1 MLEVYKYLFSNG
13 KNMNKIN
20 LPKIIKNIY
29 TKDFLI
35 KLIAIFLPL
44 LISLYIYNPFDNIL
58 TFYWDQSYLLED
70 KTIFS
75 NLFFFVQERY
85 GFGVYGYYLNFIVY
99 SLFSFIFGPAKGMDI
114 TMLLLVQSAFWGV
127 YFLLKEITQ
136 SSNKLVI
143 YLLALLYIVSF
154 ETQLNIYRTVI
165 AQNFLWGLLPLVS
178 FLTIKVFKSNLIR
191 WQIYLVLALFFFQ
204 VSFAHPTSVINYS
217 LVLSAV
223 LLLSYFRNK
232 FSLSKIIRV
241 IIINIIVFS
250 PILIQMLLMSSEV
263 SGFIYNS
270 NNSFG
275 GDFILSWYELGKDRF
290 DLSNILRLNYFLE
303 SQVRTDTYD
312 GEYLLRLSNLKIN
325 NAFNVYSFASIL
337 NLGLFAVII
346 LPLIQ
351 DRKILGKINRV
362 TSKNDLNTYSYATFF
377 AMFCVAIMA
386 MFQGPLLQ
394 LFGLIYR
401 IVPTIFLLY
410 RYLDAKF
417 GVVFILAILI
427 AFAASQK
434 IIQGKIIQQFIVFFL
449 ILLNVFYLGFLSTKF
464 YVSPYSQLEV
474 PSEYNDTCKFLKQN
488 SFRAIK
494 FPYSY
499 DFLQFSKIS
508 DRQVLSNDIFT
519 QNCDHPIITTRSLSG
534 DTEYSIINL
543 YNSMQSNPEVFKKD
557 IKYLGIDT
565 LVVDKKFIPNKSWY
579 RIYSDDQKSTLISN
593 LESNF
598 NEYKILENEYFVVYK
613 FQSVGAFELS
623 SGNLSY
629 TKYTPTDYNLRINNI
644 NQDVDLEFQY
654 AFSSWR
660 ITDSS
665 SKYFLGDNLFQHTKS
680 RGYNNKWSI
689 KFTDLQNNCP
699 ASYCSKNSDGSYNL
713 NLELWYQPQILYQ
726 EIMIIFITILLSYIS
741 ISTYSNLYV
750 KKNK

>member
-1 MLEVYKYLFSNG
+1 
-13 KNMNKIN
+13 MNKIN
-20 LPKIIKNIY
+20 FPKIIKKLY
-29 TKDFLI
+29 KKDFWI
-35 KLIAIFLPL
+35 KFIAIFIPL
-44 LISLYIYNPFDNIL
+44 LIALYIYNPFDNIL

-70 KTIFS
+70 KSIFY

-85 GFGVYGYYLNFIVY
+85 GFGAYGYYLNFIVY
-99 SLFSFIFGPAKGMDI
+99 SLFSFIFGPAKGMDV
-114 TMLLLVQSAFWGV
+114 TMLILVQSAFWGG
-127 YFLLKEITQ
+127 YLLLKEITQ

-178 FLTIKVFKSNLIR
+178 FLTIKVIKSNLIR
-191 WQIYLVLALFFFQ
+191 WQIYLAIALFFFQ

-223 LLLSYFRNK
+223 LFLSFFRTK
-232 FSLSKIIRV
+232 ISISKIIR
-241 IIINIIVFS
+241 ILMINIIVFA
-250 PILIQMLLMSSEV
+250 PILIQILLMNSEV

-290 DLSNILRLNYFLE
+290 NLSNILRLNYFLE
-303 SQVRTDTYD
+303 SQIRTDTFD

-325 NAFNVYSFASIL
+325 NAFNVYNLASIL
-337 NLGLFAVII
+337 NLGLFAII
-346 LPLIQ
+346 IFPLVQ
-351 DRKILGKINRV
+351 GRKMLNKINDKA
-362 TSKNDLNTYSYATFF
+362 TKNDLNIYSYSAFF
-377 AMFCVAIMA
+377 AMFSIAIMA

-394 LFGLIYR
+394 LFGLVYK
-401 IVPTIFLLY
+401 IVPTVFLLY

-417 GVVFILAILI
+417 GVVFILVILI
-427 AFAASQK
+427 AVAASQK
-434 IIQGKIIQQFIVFFL
+434 IIQGKLAQQLITVFL

-464 YVSPYSQLEV
+464 YVSPYSQLEI
-474 PSEYNDTCKFLKQN
+474 PSQYNDTCKFLKQN
-488 SFRAIK
+488 AFRTIK

-499 DFLQFSKIS
+499 DFLQFSEIS
-508 DRQVLSNDIFT
+508 DRKVLSNDVFT

-543 YNSMQSNPEVFKKD
+543 FNSMQSNPEQFKTD
-557 IKYLGIDT
+557 IKYFGIDT
-565 LVVDKKFIPNKSWY
+565 LMVDKKFVPNKSWY
-579 RIYSDDQKSTLISN
+579 RIYSEEQKKELITN
-593 LESNF
+593 LENNF
-598 NEYKILENEYFVVYK
+598 KENKILENDYFVVYK
-613 FQSVGAFELS
+613 FQSVRAFELS
-623 SGNLSY
+623 SGSLSY
-629 TKYTPTDYNLRINNI
+629 TKNTPTDYNLRINNI
-644 NQDVDLEFQY
+644 NKDVDLEFQY
-654 AFSSWR
+654 SFSSWR
-660 ITDSS
+660 ITDYS
-665 SKYFLGDNLFQHTKS
+665 SKYLLGDNIFQHTKS

-689 KFTDLQNNCP
+689 KLTDLQNNCP
-699 ASYCSKNSDGSYNL
+699 ASYCTKNNDGSYNL

-741 ISTYSNLYV
+741 VTTYSHLYV